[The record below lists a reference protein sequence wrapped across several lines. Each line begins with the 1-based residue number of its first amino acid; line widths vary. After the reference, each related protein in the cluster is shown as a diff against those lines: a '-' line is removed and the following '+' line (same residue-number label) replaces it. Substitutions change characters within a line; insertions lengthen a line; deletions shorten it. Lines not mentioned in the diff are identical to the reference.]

1 MSRIKFPVL
10 TFLLALVGHLGA
22 AVNSASAPLAGEWR
36 IDLERSTELSP
47 WKDYRLLITV
57 DGDAVT
63 LERHL
68 AWGPREFTDRMTLH
82 PGRTETVPVVM
93 WPDNRHLG
101 AYISD
106 AHTKQVR
113 AESID
118 GGRLLRLSTDLVLE
132 TQQGARAV
140 NILGDYKVSAS
151 GDQLTLIELRSTRNR
166 PIVYLFNRVTS
177 ATK

>member
-1 MSRIKFPVL
+1 MPTLRVF
-10 TFLLALVGHLGA
+10 ALVFLTALSSHLAGA
-22 AVNSASAPLAGEWR
+22 ENSPLAGDWR
-36 IDLERSTELSP
+36 IDLARSTELSP

-106 AHTKQVR
+106 AHTKQV
-113 AESID
+113 
-118 GGRLLRLSTDLVLE
+118 
-132 TQQGARAV
+132 
-140 NILGDYKVSAS
+140 
-151 GDQLTLIELRSTRNR
+151 
-166 PIVYLFNRVTS
+166 
-177 ATK
+177 